1 MRKSTRRKYKLFLQ
15 TDNFIEEIITIT
27 AAAVAPLRTI
37 ATKRD
42 HVALYII
49 GKDVAYKNILKR
61 SKKSLKLNLKI
72 SLRAA
77 FRSK

>member
-1 MRKSTRRKYKLFLQ
+1 MWKKYKPFLQ
-15 TDNFIEEIITIT
+15 TNNSIKEITIT
-27 AAAVAPLRTI
+27 VVAVVPPYIT

-42 HVALYII
+42 HIALYII

-72 SLRAA
+72 NLRTV
-77 FRSK
+77 FRSE

>member
-1 MRKSTRRKYKLFLQ
+1 MRRRYKYFLQ

-27 AAAVAPLRTI
+27 IVAVVPLYITV
-37 ATKRD
+37 TERD
-42 HVALYII
+42 YVALYVI

-61 SKKSLKLNLKI
+61 SKKSPRLNSKI
-72 SLRAA
+72 SLRTA

>member
-1 MRKSTRRKYKLFLQ
+1 MQRKYKPFLQ

-27 AAAVAPLRTI
+27 VVAVVTPCITV
-37 ATKRD
+37 TERD
-42 HVALYII
+42 YVALYII
-49 GKDVAYKNILKR
+49 EKDVVYKNILKR

-72 SLRAA
+72 NLGTT